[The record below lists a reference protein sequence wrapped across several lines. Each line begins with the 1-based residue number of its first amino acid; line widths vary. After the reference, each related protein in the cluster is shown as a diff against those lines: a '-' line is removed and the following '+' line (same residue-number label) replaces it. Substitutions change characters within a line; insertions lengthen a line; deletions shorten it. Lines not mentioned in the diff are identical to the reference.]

1 MKNRPLP
8 TPQRIRE
15 YLETHGWHE
24 CHPMPPVGALYEFE
38 KLSDDNQPITLFAP
52 ASAHY
57 DDYALRVSDLLDT
70 LTPVERRPR
79 EAVLADLLAENAPA
93 PAANGTPPATVPE
106 SPAQPL
112 A

>member
-1 MKNRPLP
+1 MTKRLLP
-8 TPQRIRE
+8 TPQGIRD
-15 YLETHGWHE
+15 YLETHGWRE
-24 CHPMPPVGALYEFE
+24 CHPMPPVGALFEFE

-93 PAANGTPPATVPE
+93 ATPNGNLPTVPE
-106 SPAQPL
+106 TPIQPR